1 MEFQIETPVL
11 VPDFIVFS
19 FLENFT
25 EKLSFVDDLV
35 LQSVV
40 YCTDFKKL
48 TQEVCWG
55 FLGRHHTSS
64 SKNVGKLRITLE
76 EIK

>member
-1 MEFQIETPVL
+1 MFFYLISEIRLLILTSHFTECGMEFQIETPVL

-35 LQSVV
+35 L
-40 YCTDFKKL
+40 
-48 TQEVCWG
+48 
-55 FLGRHHTSS
+55 
-64 SKNVGKLRITLE
+64 
-76 EIK
+76 